1 MSWASDF
8 LGEYVAT
15 FNASVASG
23 DFAPV
28 LARFADGA
36 VLRFEN
42 VPPESS
48 TLEYAGRRAYTSAYD
63 DNPPDDQIDLTG
75 EPAADGDH
83 LVGTFAWRSDGG
95 TGVLDLIVA
104 GGLIQSMTVI
114 FG

>member
-15 FNASVASG
+15 FNSSVTSG

-48 TLEYAGRRAYTSAYD
+48 TMEYAGRRAYTAAYA

-75 EPAADGDH
+75 EPASSGDH
-83 LVGTFAWRSDGG
+83 VVATFAWRSDGG
-95 TGVLDLIVA
+95 TGVLDLIVSD
-104 GGLIQSMTVI
+104 GLIQPMTVI